1 LYKDNAK
8 QISVRHK
15 NWTECDQRGG
25 ISMTYDSLKSL
36 VDELVTK
43 VEDQGN
49 STKMLESE
57 YFESLQL
64 DPTNFKEIKEITKP
78 KKIAYV
84 DGGNRELLRAT
95 NYVVELNHLYFSI
108 FQGRERII
116 PLQLNPRIEFFSYVV
131 SKINK
136 RGSKSEIFYD
146 TNLFPYKLENKKLL
160 PEPSDLSFSSTD
172 RTMTIGN
179 QRAVI
184 NSVSAIAR
192 RFSEKSFA
200 YEIVENELSEG
211 DILILDGSLQNSF
224 TNERKYSKKLFD
236 AGLKNGVIICGLT
249 KTSTLFTDTGTSLLG
264 SVSSISEEV
273 KLGRWYI
280 PVAIPKFED
289 VKGMIFVVK
298 LHPQSEHVFRFEIF
312 IDQYN
317 ELNEQQIDDIFSSLA
332 SNSNDLAMLGYP
344 YGLIDADTHARVRL
358 SDKEFYHNILL
369 SEISRHPEWKKIMV
383 HSKTHTAHDDLNLAV
398 G

>member
-1 LYKDNAK
+1 
-8 QISVRHK
+8 
-15 NWTECDQRGG
+15 
-25 ISMTYDSLKSL
+25 MTYDSLKSL

-43 VEDQGN
+43 VESQGN
-49 STKMLESE
+49 GTKMLESK

-64 DPTNFKEIKEITKP
+64 DPANFKEIKEITKP

-95 NYVVELNHLYFSI
+95 NYVVELNRLYFSI
-108 FQGRERII
+108 FQGKERIT
-116 PLQLNPRIEFFSYVV
+116 PLKLNPRIEFFSYVV
-131 SKINK
+131 SKIK
-136 RGSKSEIFYD
+136 KSGTKAEVFYD

-160 PEPSDLSFSSTD
+160 PKSSDLSFSSTD

-179 QRAVI
+179 QRAII

-200 YEIVENELSEG
+200 YEIVENELAEG
-211 DILILDGSLQNSF
+211 DILILDGSLQTSY
-224 TNERKYSKKLFD
+224 TNEHIYSKKLFD
-236 AGLKNGVIICGLT
+236 AGLKKGVIICGLT
-249 KTSTLFTDTGTSLLG
+249 KTSTLFTDAGTSLLG
-264 SVSSISEEV
+264 SVRNISENV
-273 KLGRWYI
+273 KFGKWYI
-280 PVAIPKFED
+280 PVAVPKFED

-312 IDQYN
+312 VDQYD
-317 ELNEQQIDDIFSSLA
+317 ELEEQQIDDVFSSLA
-332 SNSNDLAMLGYP
+332 ANSNDLAMLGYP

-358 SDKEFYHNILL
+358 SDMEFHHNVLL
-369 SEISRHPEWKKIMV
+369 SEISRHPEWEKIMD
-383 HSKTHTAHDDLNLAV
+383 HSKTQAAHDDLNLAV